1 MATGNPGMS
10 VAKGPTPDEL
20 PAMDENCVKVICLG
34 DSAVG
39 KSKLVERFLMDDYQP
54 HQLST
59 YALTLFRHAHNVNG
73 KKITV
78 DFWDTAGQERFQ
90 SVHPSYYHEAHSCIL
105 VFDVTRKVTYK
116 NLQTWFKELRQYR
129 PKIPVIVVANKI
141 DVDYS
146 VTSKS
151 FGFPKKNGLPFH
163 FVSAS
168 DGTNVVKVRCWSPS
182 EHDRVTQCL
191 QVFNEAIANAVNYKD
206 NADDF
211 TDQVL
216 DLLREGGFD

>member
-78 DFWDTAGQERFQ
+78 DFWDTAGQ
-90 SVHPSYYHEAHSCIL
+90 VIIL
-105 VFDVTRKVTYK
+105 RLPCSDLRHRPRVGIQVIDVT
-116 NLQTWFKELRQYR
+116 
-129 PKIPVIVVANKI
+129 
-141 DVDYS
+141 
-146 VTSKS
+146 TS
-151 FGFPKKNGLPFH
+151 FWLG
-163 FVSAS
+163 
-168 DGTNVVKVRCWSPS
+168 SP
-182 EHDRVTQCL
+182 
-191 QVFNEAIANAVNYKD
+191 
-206 NADDF
+206 
-211 TDQVL
+211 
-216 DLLREGGFD
+216 